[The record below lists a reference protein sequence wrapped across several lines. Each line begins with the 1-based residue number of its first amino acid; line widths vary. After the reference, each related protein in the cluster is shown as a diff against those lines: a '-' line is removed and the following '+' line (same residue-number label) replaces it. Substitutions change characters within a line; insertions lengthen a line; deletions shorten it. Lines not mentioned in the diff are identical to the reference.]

1 MVDNI
6 TNLNNTNNFSVK
18 SQTEMMM
25 TDVGGILGSTYLYVH
40 YPNNIQYICTSF
52 RNR

>member
-18 SQTEMMM
+18 SQTEMM
-25 TDVGGILGSTYLYVH
+25 TDVGILGSTYLYVH
-40 YPNNIQYICTSF
+40 YPKNIQYICTSF